1 MITVGILKK
10 MIEGMPDDSQILS
23 GTSDEDLRY
32 ITDVGKI
39 NLIWKDKEENEVKT
53 TALFLQFSDITTTIA
68 WNMFIP
74 KSSEYSVCDSSRD
87 CVRGLTLKECE
98 REKEFTP
105 STLVEE
111 LGNEDNFLIRRFNI
125 DKNILKMI
133 QLKLIENF
141 DSLTKAYEELLEHKN
156 RCVFGKCLDAIICK
170 E

>member
-1 MITVGILKK
+1 
-10 MIEGMPDDSQILS
+10 
-23 GTSDEDLRY
+23 
-32 ITDVGKI
+32 
-39 NLIWKDKEENEVKT
+39 
-53 TALFLQFSDITTTIA
+53 
-68 WNMFIP
+68 MFIP
-74 KSSEYSVCDSSRD
+74 KSSEYSVCDSSLE
-87 CVRGLTLKECE
+87 CCRGMSLKESS

-105 STLVEE
+105 STLIEE
-111 LGNEDNFLIRRFNI
+111 LGNEDNFLMRRFNI